1 MFKTLVEIYKNF
13 EKITNSIMNKG
24 LKFCELLCLI
34 SVLILLT
41 YNYFFTSPNIYYIG
55 ISLFRLSIIFGVEFV
70 VCGFVVDGIKKEL
83 V

>member
-1 MFKTLVEIYKNF
+1 MFKTIVEIYKNF
-13 EKITNSIMNKG
+13 EKITNTIMNKG
-24 LKFCELLCLI
+24 LKFCVFLCLI

-41 YNYFFTSPNIYYIG
+41 YNYFFASPNMYYIG
-55 ISLFRLSIIFGVEFV
+55 ISLFRLSIIFGIEFV